1 LGVWERELE
10 DAVHDV
16 FVVLHRRWEDYD
28 PARPIKPWLAGIA
41 TRVASDFRRRSQ
53 NRHEVVAEIQDGEM
67 VDQGLSA
74 DQVVSRKE
82 DKDLVMRA
90 LDSLSE
96 EQRTVFVLH
105 ELQGLSMPEIQSA
118 VDAPLN
124 TLYSRLRL
132 ARNSFKVAVR
142 RLRPKGGEK

>member
-1 LGVWERELE
+1 LE

-53 NRHEVVAEIQDGEM
+53 NRHEVVAEIHDSELM
-67 VDQGLSA
+67 DQRPAA
-74 DQVVSRKE
+74 DQMVSQKE

-90 LDSLSE
+90 LSALSAD
-96 EQRTVFVLH
+96 QRTVFVLH
-105 ELQGLSMPEIQSA
+105 ELQGLSMPEIASA

-132 ARNSFKVAVR
+132 ARNSFKVAVQ
-142 RLRPKGGEK
+142 RLRPKGRQS